1 MSFRFNFSGSATTD
15 DVNSTLTEKSQ
26 SEEEQTTLIR
36 CEFINLAD
44 ISIKVCCVFI
54 AYFW

>member
-36 CEFINLAD
+36 CEFINLVD

-54 AYFW
+54 AYF